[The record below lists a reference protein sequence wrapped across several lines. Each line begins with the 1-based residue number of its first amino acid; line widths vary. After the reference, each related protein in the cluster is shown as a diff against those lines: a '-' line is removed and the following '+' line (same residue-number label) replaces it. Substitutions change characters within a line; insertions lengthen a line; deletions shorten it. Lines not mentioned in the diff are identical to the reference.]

1 VAQLPYFVFSPN
13 TLLSVIGLMRG
24 ADSTPPTTSGDW
36 HEATVDVIIPALNER
51 ENIVRCLESV
61 LRQTL
66 RPRHIVLVD
75 DGSSD
80 DTAERARAFCEFHGV
95 DLRLVRRVRS
105 IGKTPTIKEQART
118 LDSDVLFVLDADTV
132 LESDNYI
139 ERTVQDLYKS
149 AGIASAFGS
158 ILPLRERDRHAADES
173 RSIRRFVDSFPLFQ
187 STARKTRWRR
197 LAAGVT
203 NIYREVLYLF
213 LQRFVYR
220 GQMAAFGTLANPAGC
235 AVAYRR
241 QYLESL
247 FDYME
252 PRLGDDLT
260 NSEDIFIGLAMVDEG
275 YRNIQVIDVLARTVE
290 PEVQRL
296 PKQVYLWSSAFLQ
309 SAFYFDALLKSPF
322 KVLRRRRL
330 HRRPRNGSDGHGPLG
345 GARSAA
351 QHVSR
356 ELKPA
361 TAAPSSAAFAS
372 LSGISPHAP
381 LSMAMEIPNARPST
395 WGLIAG
401 AGPSVAPLPISER
414 RQIQEPYR
422 QAFGSEYTR
431 AYGRPIGWALM
442 SGAVEKICFPI
453 VLLMMALFG
462 NWEGVIVTVCAETLL
477 TVTALIVVMKGQ
489 RLEYLLKGI
498 AVTPIRYVLLA
509 CELGTIGRFA
519 SDMWLT
525 KDRKWRK

>member
-1 VAQLPYFVFSPN
+1 MAQLPYFVLSPN

-24 ADSTPPTTSGDW
+24 PDTTRPTPAENWRD
-36 HEATVDVIIPALNER
+36 ATVDVIIPALNE
-51 ENIVRCLESV
+51 EEHIVLCLASV

-66 RPRHIVLVD
+66 RPRQIVLVD

-80 DTAERARAFCEFHGV
+80 ATAARARAFCEFHGV
-95 DLRLVRRVRS
+95 ELVVIRRHKS
-105 IGKTPTIKEQART
+105 IGKTPTIKQQTRA
-118 LDSDVLFVLDADTV
+118 LDSDVQFILDADTV
-132 LESDNYI
+132 LESERYI
-139 ERTVQDLYKS
+139 ERTVQDLYQ
-149 AGIASAFGS
+149 AVGIASACGTV
-158 ILPLRERDRHAADES
+158 LPLRQKDRRAASEAS
-173 RSIRRFVDSFPLFQ
+173 AVRAFVEAFPPPRPATQKGWL
-187 STARKTRWRR
+187 RR
-197 LAAGVT
+197 LASGMT
-203 NIYREVLYLF
+203 NAYREVLYLF
-213 LQRFVYR
+213 LQRFIYR
-220 GQMAAFGTLANPAGC
+220 GQMALFGTTCNPVGC

-241 QYLESL
+241 TYLKAL
-247 FDYME
+247 FDRME
-252 PRLGDDLT
+252 PLVGDDLT
-260 NSEDIFIGLAMVDEG
+260 NSEDIFIGLAMLNEG
-275 YRNIQVIDVLARTVE
+275 YRNIQLTDVYARTVE

-422 QAFGSEYTR
+422 QAFGSEYTK